1 MPKITISSLSLV
13 NALKQNDITIFFQFC
28 PKNVGGSIYPTNL
41 FFGVYFRQLLPTK
54 NSDGPI
60 YPTIFHVA
68 DISVN
73 FYKIQPKKLVCLRK
87 LTRRGLIN
95 KSLKLIPNIIN
106 SIHLYSTMN
115 RMLII
120 ISIRL

>member
-60 YPTIFHVA
+60 YPTIFHIA
-68 DISVN
+68 DISVI
-73 FYKIQPKKLVCLRK
+73 FHKIQPKKLK
-87 LTRRGLIN
+87 ASAN
-95 KSLKLIPNIIN
+95 
-106 SIHLYSTMN
+106 
-115 RMLII
+115 MLA
-120 ISIRL
+120 SANVALVFFRTF